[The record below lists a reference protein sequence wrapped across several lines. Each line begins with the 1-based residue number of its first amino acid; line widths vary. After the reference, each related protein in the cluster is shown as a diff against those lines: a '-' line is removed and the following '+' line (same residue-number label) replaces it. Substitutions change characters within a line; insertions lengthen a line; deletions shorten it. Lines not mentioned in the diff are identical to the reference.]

1 MAENRYYYLQLMDDI
16 FTSRR
21 IKKMRKI
28 EHGDTMFVIY
38 LKLQLVAM
46 KHDGKLTYTG
56 LEPTLSAELALD
68 IDEKPE
74 NVEACLDF
82 LLKTE
87 LAEQIT
93 ENEIFLPWSV
103 KNSRS
108 EGASAERMR
117 KKRAQEKEA
126 KLQPDKVSEQCDGDS
141 EQCAH
146 NVTDNYNYNY
156 SKNQNTEERDSN
168 EDAGNQE
175 AEDNL
180 FTQLWD
186 RYPRKTG
193 DIRTAH
199 IEYLAALE
207 TGATSEDIRK
217 ALEAQITIWK
227 IQEDRYIPSM
237 ENWLRNRA
245 WKNYSATNQE
255 IENRPTSLEC
265 DVLPTDA

>member
-117 KKRAQEKEA
+117 KKRAQEK
-126 KLQPDKVSEQCDGDS
+126 KRNCNPTKSLN
-141 EQCAH
+141 
-146 NVTDNYNYNY
+146 NVTVILNNVR
-156 SKNQNTEERDSN
+156 TTLRIII
-168 EDAGNQE
+168 
-175 AEDNL
+175 
-180 FTQLWD
+180 TII
-186 RYPRKTG
+186 T
-193 DIRTAH
+193 IR
-199 IEYLAALE
+199 IR
-207 TGATSEDIRK
+207 IRK
-217 ALEAQITIWK
+217 SVTATRMPEIRKPRITCL
-227 IQEDRYIPSM
+227 PSSGIVTP
-237 ENWLRNRA
+237 E
-245 WKNYSATNQE
+245 KQE
-255 IENRPTSLEC
+255 IFVQHT
-265 DVLPTDA
+265 